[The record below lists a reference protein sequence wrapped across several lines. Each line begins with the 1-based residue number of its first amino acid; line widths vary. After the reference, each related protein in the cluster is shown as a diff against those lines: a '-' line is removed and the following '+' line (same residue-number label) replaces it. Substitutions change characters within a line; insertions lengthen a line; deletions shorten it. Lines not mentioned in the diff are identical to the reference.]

1 MDNSTGERVN
11 LSINLL
17 LLVLAFSIPI
27 YRKWVVICAPMIILM
42 WFFDGRL
49 REKLRLLRRD
59 RLTIAILAFIILNT
73 ASLLWSNDPHNGLV
87 YIAKSRYLLLVPVI
101 STSLQHRFRDL
112 VLAAF
117 ITGATISVLLSLSVF
132 LRLFRSARVYDG
144 NPAPTMSHLDFSM
157 IIAVAALLIV
167 NHIAHNPMTRGRLAA
182 WLGLLSLHVA
192 GLLVNIGRSGQAA
205 FAVTLLIVVPIYL
218 SRRSRRAAAGGL
230 LAVLVALFL
239 AYSIVPRFNRRVD
252 TAIME
257 IEQTVT
263 EHRYQGNLG
272 KRIAG
277 VIVATDMIR
286 SRPVLGT
293 GVGANMPEFRRLL
306 DTRYQQLREGIY
318 WFPHLHNQYLQV
330 ATELGLMGLASM
342 LYIFFVLVR
351 GPYPRREE
359 QDIAALLCCALLVG
373 FLGDPFL
380 HKNLPLVLFATL
392 SGVISAEG
400 RNPFWKNGERPA
412 VG

>member
-1 MDNSTGERVN
+1 MDNSLGERIN

-27 YRKWVVICAPMIILM
+27 YRKWVVICAPLIIVL
-42 WFFDGRL
+42 WFIDGRL
-49 REKLRLLRRD
+49 RDKLRVLRHH
-59 RLTIAILAFIILNT
+59 RLTLAILAFILLNA
-73 ASLLWSNDPHNGLV
+73 ASLLWSSDPRTGLA
-87 YIAKSRYLLLVPVI
+87 YIAKYRYLLLVPVI
-101 STSLQHRFRDL
+101 ATSLQHRFRARVRVAL
-112 VLAAF
+112 V
-117 ITGATISVLLSLSVF
+117 TGSTISVLLSLAF
-132 LRLFRSARVYDG
+132 ALRLFRSSSVYHG

-167 NHIAHNPMTRGRLAA
+167 NHLAHNPMTGHRWTA
-182 WLGLLSLHVA
+182 WLGLLVLHIA

-205 FAVTLLIVVPIYL
+205 FAVTLLVMVPIYL
-218 SRRSRRAAAGGL
+218 SRRSRRAAAGGI

-239 AYSIVPRFNRRVD
+239 AYSLVPRFHRRVK
-252 TAIME
+252 TAITE
-257 IEQTVT
+257 IEETVT
-263 EHRYQGNLG
+263 EHRYRGSFG
-272 KRIAG
+272 RRIAG
-277 VIVATDMIR
+277 AIVAADMIR

-293 GVGANMPEFRRLL
+293 GVGANMNEFRSLL
-306 DTRYQQLREGIY
+306 DTQYQQFREVVY

-330 ATELGLMGLASM
+330 TTELGLVGLGSM
-342 LYIFFVLVR
+342 LLIFFVLIR

-359 QDIAALLCCALLVG
+359 QDLAALLCCAFLVG

-400 RNPFWKNGERPA
+400 NSAFWKDGANASRT
-412 VG
+412 